1 MTESVLLARMSS
13 GAEWEDPS
21 EDLLFELLGDIERGD
36 EDSLTL
42 ERLDAEDHPKV
53 RVARS
58 AGGTWVAD
66 MDPPDPGDGPKSW
79 TDMRA
84 AHAWL
89 TSWAFRIED
98 DRGR

>member
-1 MTESVLLARMSS
+1 MSS

-21 EDLLFELLGDIERGD
+21 EDLLFELLGDIERGE

-42 ERLDAEDHPKV
+42 ERLDEDDHPKV
-53 RVARS
+53 RLARS
-58 AGGTWVAD
+58 AGGDWVAE
-66 MDPPDPGDGPKSW
+66 MDPLGTGVVPQSW

-89 TSWAFRIED
+89 TSWAFRLED
-98 DRGR
+98 DRGA